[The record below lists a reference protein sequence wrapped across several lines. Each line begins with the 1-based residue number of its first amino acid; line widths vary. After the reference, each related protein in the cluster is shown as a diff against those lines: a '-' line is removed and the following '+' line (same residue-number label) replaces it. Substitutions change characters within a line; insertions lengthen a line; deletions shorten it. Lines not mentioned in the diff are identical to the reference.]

1 MRYRLMATA
10 FLILLPA
17 VFAATPVDLT
27 IAVPGVAVTVAIFL
41 GIMTMMASATSDP
54 RLEAWVKIE
63 IREYVA
69 ALILVGI
76 VVGAFIGSNTIA
88 AALGGGSN
96 YVESSLAV
104 LDKWISSYDS
114 AFEYA
119 IRAAAKIRV
128 GATYAPYLSVPL
140 WFVGIN
146 YATSPLAGTAII
158 LLPLNLAAGAL
169 TNATYVTEGMRMM
182 IVFVL
187 VTGPPI
193 LLPLSLCLRIIPF
206 SRKLGNTMIAVSIAG
221 LVLLPAGVL
230 IADAL
235 NGTVAVPSPTMD
247 LSIIDPKPWAMSVFQ
262 PICSAVVLRAILGLT
277 DVLFAVVVCLPL
289 LLIPIVGAAAYAACY
304 PIVQN
309 VVYPI
314 LMVIFQLINTI
325 LVITWE
331 ISFASGGDE
340 KYATAIFNQVQP
352 FLRDV
357 NNLVLLGYMDF
368 IIIGIITVVGARSLS
383 SALGGEWYMAGVQRL
398 I

>member
-1 MRYRLMATA
+1 
-10 FLILLPA
+10 
-17 VFAATPVDLT
+17 
-27 IAVPGVAVTVAIFL
+27 
-41 GIMTMMASATSDP
+41 
-54 RLEAWVKIE
+54 
-63 IREYVA
+63 
-69 ALILVGI
+69 
-76 VVGAFIGSNTIA
+76 
-88 AALGGGSN
+88 
-96 YVESSLAV
+96 
-104 LDKWISSYDS
+104 
-114 AFEYA
+114 
-119 IRAAAKIRV
+119 
-128 GATYAPYLSVPL
+128 
-140 WFVGIN
+140 
-146 YATSPLAGTAII
+146 
-158 LLPLNLAAGAL
+158 
-169 TNATYVTEGMRMM
+169 MRMM